1 MEHEPHG
8 VGWPQL
14 GHLLRVE
21 EEGLN
26 AGAAVVDLEHVPV
39 AVEHERGI
47 RLLSFQDE
55 VERAAGQGE
64 RRRIQ
69 IGHAV
74 DRRESG
80 RGQQIVAVAQRHV
93 EGSGELEDHLTAR
106 LGPAGLDEADVTAR
120 DPRFAGE
127 IELAQLPSRPPVADQ
142 RANVVFSPIHGVEL
156 YTVCRPGTLP
166 PR

>member
-1 MEHEPHG
+1 
-8 VGWPQL
+8 
-14 GHLLRVE
+14 
-21 EEGLN
+21 
-26 AGAAVVDLEHVPV
+26 V

-69 IGHAV
+69 IGRAV
-74 DRRESG
+74 DRREAG
-80 RGQQIVAVAQRHV
+80 RRQQIVAVAQRHV
-93 EGSGELEDHLTAR
+93 EGPGELEDHLTAR

-120 DPRFAGE
+120 DPGFAGE
-127 IELAQLPSRPPVADQ
+127 IELAQLPARPPVADQ

-156 YTVCRPGTLP
+156 YTVSRPGTLP